1 MLSQDSAYFEAAK
14 KSAKYFKSLG
24 MGPGTHIL
32 CNGAEIG
39 GLTFSGEEGI
49 EEKVYEFL
57 LEAVPEIQ
65 RAVYYGQIGQV
76 KIIQPGV
83 YQTQWRDAGGVSA
96 YKATHSLIL
105 KPPIRSL
112 WEYFTHI

>member
-1 MLSQDSAYFEAAK
+1 MYQYHLVKKLFETYSKFSGNWDSVLSADSAYVESAK

-32 CNGAEIG
+32 CNGAEIP
-39 GLTFSGEEGI
+39 GLSFSPDEGI

-76 KIIQPGV
+76 
-83 YQTQWRDAGGVSA
+83 
-96 YKATHSLIL
+96 
-105 KPPIRSL
+105 
-112 WEYFTHI
+112 